1 MIHTIL
7 TAAILLASFG
17 TAHAL
22 RVLEA
27 VETGVELALSE
38 LRLPTSETGNVS
50 YTACATCRIS
60 VHRVT
65 PETQYLVNGTALSF
79 ADFLRIAGEIDAIRN
94 GSETTLAGVF
104 IDLESGR
111 VTRITLHRRSQ

>member
-1 MIHTIL
+1 MIRTIL
-7 TAAILLASFG
+7 TAAILMASFS

-27 VETGVELALSE
+27 VENGVELALSE
-38 LRLPTSETGNVS
+38 LKLPTSETGNVS

-65 PETQYLVNGTALSF
+65 PETQYFVNGAALSL
-79 ADFLRIAGEIDAIRN
+79 ADFLRVADEIDAIRN

-104 IDLESGR
+104 IDLQSGR